1 MLDTYSI
8 LSDNYQAGVLCAEQ
22 LMSVRDEDRIIL
34 PEHVSASSGVERIQ
48 GFRDALAGRKGVTVL
63 ASGESDGHTEN
74 AMPVMEALLRQA
86 PEADLLMALNGP
98 SAFGGLAAIEGAGL
112 SGRFLI
118 CSVDGA
124 PEAKAQRPDP
134 DAAGRTPL
142 PPLWRGNAGAYSLAT
157 PDFRAASA
165 TALATAGPTR
175 LSKALGMI

>member
-22 LMSVRDEDRIIL
+22 LISVRDEDRIIL

-48 GFRDALAGRKGVTVL
+48 GVTVL

-98 SAFGGLAAIEGAGL
+98 RAFSGLAGGGRLRKSSAYGTCGSGWSRWGLIDLWEPGGAGGGSMIRVL
-112 SGRFLI
+112 ISWTARSCSGR
-118 CSVDGA
+118 A
-124 PEAKAQRPDP
+124 
-134 DAAGRTPL
+134 
-142 PPLWRGNAGAYSLAT
+142 
-157 PDFRAASA
+157 
-165 TALATAGPTR
+165 
-175 LSKALGMI
+175 

>member
-22 LMSVRDEDRIIL
+22 LISVRDEDRIIL

-98 SAFGGLAAIEGAGL
+98 RAFSGLAGGGRLRKSSAYGTCGSGWSRWGLIDLWEPGGAGGGSMIRVL
-112 SGRFLI
+112 ISWTARSCSGR
-118 CSVDGA
+118 A
-124 PEAKAQRPDP
+124 
-134 DAAGRTPL
+134 
-142 PPLWRGNAGAYSLAT
+142 
-157 PDFRAASA
+157 
-165 TALATAGPTR
+165 
-175 LSKALGMI
+175 